1 MAQYLLS
8 VYEVGTPPPP
18 EVLQEI
24 MADVDALNVKIK
36 ESGAWVF
43 AGGLHPPETATVVRA
58 ENGQITMTDGP
69 FLKTQEHF
77 SGFWIINTPNLD
89 VALEWAKKGTLA
101 CRIPVE
107 VRPFQDE
114 PEA

>member
-1 MAQYLLS
+1 
-8 VYEVGTPPPP
+8 
-18 EVLQEI
+18 
-24 MADVDALNVKIK
+24 
-36 ESGAWVF
+36 
-43 AGGLHPPETATVVRA
+43 
-58 ENGQITMTDGP
+58 MTDGP